1 MISRKARRS
10 FMPGRQ
16 SKTILW
22 SQQVGTGFSSV
33 SVADGRLYTMGN
45 TNQTD
50 KVFCLEANTGEILWT
65 HSYLARLD
73 DKNQEGG
80 PNATPTVADGKVYV
94 GTEGNVL
101 WVLKADKDKEVIS
114 RQRMKSTPITVTADS
129 GVLYVPTQRYLYAY
143 KAKDSVGK

>member
-1 MISRKARRS
+1 MGRS
-10 FMPGRQ
+10 
-16 SKTILW
+16 LC
-22 SQQVGTGFSSV
+22 SV
-33 SVADGRLYTMGN
+33 SVTDELLFIGDYSKQLHCLDAD
-45 TNQTD
+45 
-50 KVFCLEANTGEILWT
+50 TGERYGAHDVGAGVWAGST
-65 HSYLARLD
+65 C
-73 DKNQEGG
+73 
-80 PNATPTVADGKVYV
+80 VADGKVYV